1 MRRFWLGCLCVLGIG
16 LCCRAALAGA
26 TGNLL
31 DNGGFEAARLAPW
44 QWDKTATCQGTGELD
59 QTEHHSGTQSFKMTS
74 ASPTQADVYTTLFQK
89 VPVETGKRYRVAL
102 WCKGKGVGICWMGGD
117 KTWSQ
122 RKVLPQGDFDWTQ
135 VKYVITADDTTFD
148 LHINVDSATT
158 ALWLDDVEMTPVDAP
173 MSRAAD
179 GPSQWHGLA
188 PAGRLYPIPATG
200 LGPMLQLRDA
210 TDAAFGADV
219 AIGYEPEGMR
229 LEVRVLD
236 STPGPAVAGENMWQQ
251 DCVQLGIDTD
261 PATHKTGYTGS
272 CFELGFA
279 LLDSGKVAHYAW
291 QSGGG
296 PFDFAHVQ
304 AEGQRENS
312 GYRLRILLDW
322 KSLGLDGHRPPDAL
336 GMDVIIC
343 DGRGPHGRRTVEWTP
358 GITKSKEPDEFAH
371 LIRVKTNA
379 ESTAEVR
386 LDQPLY
392 TNADNVAVQVS
403 EYAPNHL
410 PAETL
415 TLLARGQDG
424 SAHAL
429 AKLAMPEI
437 PGGDT
442 RRYGCLFPAATV
454 AEGTFTVVVHSEAR
468 GDLAS
473 TTLLRRDIASQIPP
487 LLAELQHHLDQL
499 QSQIKDQPAI
509 VGDAYVQL
517 GVATVAR
524 FLHRVGEGGSDG
536 RQSAQWSWLQLQEC
550 GDVLEQTVQRVADL
564 RANGN
569 AVASPLPAMAPLMV
583 NNGVWEGVS
592 ASGLP
597 HPCYL
602 YGYVGWGQVITDLP
616 VYRALGTCFIQQ
628 ENGPNILGPDLK
640 LSAAAVQ
647 ARLETFHQAA
657 ANGVRVDFLLA
668 PHYFPKWA
676 LQQTP
681 DIANPAAGGFIQGNI
696 DHPKHRQIVEAFLR
710 QFIPLIKDEPALLS
724 FCLSNE
730 PVYRC
735 SGMDAYSRPAYEQYL
750 RETHHDIATVNA
762 LYHTSYQQFTDV
774 PVPTG
779 DVKDDL
785 GRRRAYFD
793 WLLFNQRH
801 FADWHAWMNGIIK
814 QLAPHIPT
822 HIKVMAN
829 IFDRT
834 RLNEGS
840 DPELYC
846 ALTDLAGN
854 DCCAFPAQDGPYPYR
869 WKLEESWY
877 ELLHSFRGQV
887 VINSENHLIVDGF
900 APQHI
905 PAAQTRAVLWQGAL
919 HHQGAAAIWVWNEPY
934 QDTVGA
940 IYMRP
945 ANLYAAGKTML
956 DLNRLA
962 PELALLNRDPPKVAL
977 LYSVPAI
984 FWEDDCGPLTQD
996 AFAAINFLG
1005 QPVTFISEKQL
1016 AEGRRSSANE
1026 QIQWIVLPHATHV
1039 RQSTVDALARFVAGG
1054 GHVLCL
1060 GGNCLAWDEY
1070 HQPRVLPTSLASAPT
1085 IAAAT
1090 GDQPLADALRP
1101 ALAIDGLPTS
1111 LLQDQKG
1118 GPAFGIEYR
1127 LVKNPGGY
1135 LLPMTNLLS
1144 VAQMVKLPATGTAK
1158 DLLNDETVELA
1169 AIKLAPMQPRLLWI
1183 AAKQLAD

>member
-1 MRRFWLGCLCVLGIG
+1 MRHLWLGCLCVLGIG
-16 LCCRAALAGA
+16 LYCRTALAGERV
-26 TGNLL
+26 NLL
-31 DNGGFEAARLAPW
+31 DNGGFEFTRLVPW
-44 QWDKTATCQGTGELD
+44 QWNKTDTCQATGELD
-59 QTEHHSGTQSFKMTS
+59 KTEHHSGYQSFKMTNAS
-74 ASPTQADVYTTLFQK
+74 AYRANVYTTVFQK
-89 VPVETGKRYRVAL
+89 VPVEAGKRYRVSL
-102 WCKGKGVGICWMGGD
+102 WCKGKGVGSCWVGGG
-117 KTWSQ
+117 KNWSQ
-122 RKVLPQGDFDWTQ
+122 RKALPQGDFDWTQ
-135 VKYVITADDTTFD
+135 VQCAVTADDTTFD
-148 LHINVDSATT
+148 LHINVESTT
-158 ALWLDDVEMTPVDAP
+158 AAFWLDDVEMTLVDAP
-173 MSRAAD
+173 RSHVAD
-179 GPSQWHGLA
+179 GPSQLHGLA
-188 PAGRLYPIPATG
+188 PAGQLYPLPATG

-210 TDAAFGADV
+210 TDTAFGADV
-219 AIGYEPEGMR
+219 AIGYEPDGMR
-229 LEVRVLD
+229 LDVRVFD
-236 STPGPAVAGENMWQQ
+236 PTPGPAVAGENMWQQ
-251 DCVQLGIDTD
+251 DCIQLGIDTD
-261 PATHKTGYTGS
+261 PTTRKTGYTGS

-279 LLDSGKVAHYAW
+279 LLESGKVGHYAW

-296 PFDFAHVQ
+296 PFDFGKVQ
-304 AEGQRENS
+304 AEGKRENG

-322 KSLGLDGHRPPDAL
+322 KSLGLDGHRLPDVL
-336 GMDVIIC
+336 GMDVVIW
-343 DGRGPHGRRTVEWTP
+343 DGRGPHGRRVLEWTP
-358 GITKSKEPDEFAH
+358 GITMSKEPDEFAH
-371 LIRVKTNA
+371 LIRVKANA

-392 TNADNVAVQVS
+392 GNADDVVVQVS
-403 EYAPNHL
+403 EYAQNPL

-424 SAHAL
+424 SESAL
-429 AKLAMPEI
+429 AKLAMPAI

-442 RRYGCLFPAATV
+442 RQYFCTCPAATV
-454 AEGTFTVVVHSEAR
+454 AEGTFAVVVHSEAR
-468 GDLAS
+468 GDLA
-473 TTLLRRDIASQIPP
+473 TTSMLRLDIASHIPP
-487 LLAELQHHLDQL
+487 LLSQLQRRLQQL
-499 QSQIKDQPAI
+499 QSQLKDQPAI
-509 VGDAYVQL
+509 AGDAYVQL

-524 FLHRVGEGGSDG
+524 YLPRVGEGGPDG
-536 RQSAQWSWLQLQEC
+536 RQSAPWSWLQLTES
-550 GDVLEQTVQRVADL
+550 GVVLEQTAQRMADL
-564 RANGN
+564 NANGN
-569 AVASPLPAMAPLMV
+569 AVASPLPPIAPLTV
-583 NNGVWEGVS
+583 KSGVWERAGDG
-592 ASGLP
+592 GLP
-597 HPCYL
+597 RPCYL

-616 VYRALGTCFIQQ
+616 AYRTLGTCFIQQ
-628 ENGPNILGPDLK
+628 ENGPNMLDPDLK
-640 LSAAAVQ
+640 LSASAVQ

-668 PHYFPKWA
+668 PHYFPQWA

-730 PVYRC
+730 PIYRC

-750 RETHHDIATVNA
+750 RETHHDIATLNA
-762 LYHTSYQQFTDV
+762 LYHANYQQFADV

-779 DVKDDL
+779 DSRADL

-801 FADWHAWMNGIIK
+801 LADWHAWMNGIIK
-814 QLAPHIPT
+814 QLAPTIPT
-822 HIKVMAN
+822 HIKVMAT
-829 IFDRT
+829 IFDRF
-834 RLNEGS
+834 RLSDGS

-846 ALTDLAGN
+846 DLTDLAGN
-854 DCCAFPAQDGPYPYR
+854 DCVALPAQGGPYPYH
-869 WKLEESWY
+869 WKLEECWY

-887 VINSENHLIVDGF
+887 VIDSENHLIVDG
-900 APQHI
+900 AGPQHI

-919 HHQGAAAIWVWNEPY
+919 HHQGAAAIWVWNEPHL
-934 QDTVGA
+934 DAVGS

-945 ANLYAAGKTML
+945 ANLYAAGQTML

-962 PELALLNRDPPKVAL
+962 PELALINRDRPKVAL

-984 FWEDDCGPLTQD
+984 FWEDDCGQLMQD

-1016 AEGRRSSANE
+1016 AEGRRSAANE

-1054 GHVLCL
+1054 GHVLYL

-1070 HQPRVLPTSLASAPT
+1070 HQPRILPNILASAPT
-1085 IAAAT
+1085 IAATT

-1101 ALAIDGLPTS
+1101 ALAVDGMQTS

-1118 GPAFGIEYR
+1118 VPAFGIEYR

-1144 VAQMVKLPATGTAK
+1144 MVQVVKLPGTGTAK
-1158 DLLNDETVELA
+1158 DLLNNETVELS
-1169 AIKLAPMQPRLLWI
+1169 AIKLAPMQPRLLLI
-1183 AAKQLAD
+1183 ASKQLAD